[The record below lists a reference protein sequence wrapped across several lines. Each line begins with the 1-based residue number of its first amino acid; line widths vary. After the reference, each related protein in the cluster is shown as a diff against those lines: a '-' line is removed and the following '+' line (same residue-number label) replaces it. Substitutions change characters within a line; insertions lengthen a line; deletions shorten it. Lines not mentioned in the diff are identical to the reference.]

1 MATNTEA
8 VFELRKQFKICRE
21 TFSRLL
27 VSCYIGD
34 EVKSLLQ
41 YVTNLFRT
49 VMR

>member
-8 VFELRKQFKICRE
+8 VFELRKQFKIYRE

-27 VSCYIGD
+27 ASCYIGD
-34 EVKSLLQ
+34 EVQALLQ
-41 YVTNLFRT
+41 YVTNLVSI